1 MCRLIVCN
9 GWVHPSAYKSNT
21 KTIHPLSRNMA
32 FLLLS
37 WTIALK
43 TLHLASIGMEII
55 YNEQLLADIMFY
67 MRMLSMTACSTE
79 LSLHNL
85 PYNHIKKDNVFESC

>member
-1 MCRLIVCN
+1 
-9 GWVHPSAYKSNT
+9 
-21 KTIHPLSRNMA
+21 MA

-85 PYNHIKKDNVFESC
+85 PYNHIKKDNVFESCYICSLISMAPGSAGAGRI